1 MILFNKKQLERFRYF
16 LTQKI
21 DFESQNFAI
30 FDNVYSTEH
39 KTQKLFI
46 GWVIGLEHKRRP
58 CKMCD
63 SVQQKL
69 VHTKGYI
76 STNMVRRKD
85 DVYFNE
91 DYDPNY
97 PQNYKTNIQQWS
109 SYVDKYK

>member
-1 MILFNKKQLERFRYF
+1 
-16 LTQKI
+16 
-21 DFESQNFAI
+21 
-30 FDNVYSTEH
+30 
-39 KTQKLFI
+39 
-46 GWVIGLEHKRRP
+46 
-58 CKMCD
+58 MCD